1 MKGVFHMSILE
12 NWDQWKDFLADRL
25 HHAENEGMNQAVIGD
40 LAFQIGDYLSNQVQ
54 PKNEQEKILS
64 DLWSVADEQEQH
76 AIANMMVKLVH
87 NNGTK

>member
-1 MKGVFHMSILE
+1 MEGVIHDVYFGKLGSMERL
-12 NWDQWKDFLADRL
+12 LADRL
-25 HHAENEGMNQAVIGD
+25 HHAENEGMNQEAIGD

-64 DLWSVADEQEQH
+64 DLWSVADEKEQH